1 MSSSSKRP
9 SKYPPSA
16 PPSGWPEPHRSIRP
30 SQPRNRAIL
39 AGVCATLLGA
49 MIVSAIIRSCA
60 GEAEPEDHSSLRVV
74 PGTSSTKSTPK
85 ASDGV

>member
-1 MSSSSKRP
+1 MDGWTASPSLDDDPVAPMSTSKRP

-30 SQPRNRAIL
+30 SEPRNRAIL

-49 MIVSAIIRSCA
+49 MIVSAIIRSCE
-60 GEAEPEDHSSLRVV
+60 EADELDSVSAPE
-74 PGTSSTKSTPK
+74 
-85 ASDGV
+85 